1 MALGS
6 FFSNLFQKKDAEP
19 SAPASVVPAAAAAGE
34 SGEARIRRRLAV
46 DQAVSV
52 ALSAAGL
59 QAEHYKHDSK
69 RMDPNGQRFLVT
81 IDLNGEL
88 AQASAGTLS
97 QVGAT
102 IVNLA
107 RAKGETEVTAV
118 YWRLEPGA
126 TPAGS
131 VKLLA
136 GAENTDSG
144 AKVAAP
150 AVASEAPFQNKE
162 AASEKIARLRA
173 MMKPDDASA
182 GSSNAASSFEKT
194 QVIEARSFQAT
205 QVMDDDDKGGRG
217 KSGKA

>member
-19 SAPASVVPAAAAAGE
+19 SAPASVASAAAAAGE

-46 DQAVSV
+46 DQAVSL

-59 QAEHYKHDSK
+59 QAEHYKHDAK
-69 RMDPNGQRFLVT
+69 RMDPNGQRFMVT

-88 AQASAGTLS
+88 VEASAGKLS
-97 QVGAT
+97 QVGAA

-107 RAKGETEVTAV
+107 RSKGETEVTAV

-126 TPAGS
+126 TRAGP
-131 VKLLA
+131 VRLLA
-136 GAENTDSG
+136 GAERTENT
-144 AKVAAP
+144 AKVP
-150 AVASEAPFQNKE
+150 STPVASEAPLQSKE

-173 MMKPDDASA
+173 MMKPDDAPA
-182 GSSNAASSFEKT
+182 GSSNVASSFEKT

-205 QVMDDDDKGGRG
+205 QVMDEDDKGDRG